1 LNNRIT
7 PGTVWEE
14 YLRADGYNRAIGLYD
29 NVRKNEDFYIGD
41 QWKGVHAP
49 DLEKPVLNFLKRVV
63 AYFIATIVSD
73 DVAVS
78 LTPARRT
85 DDNAFTS
92 DVLTGEIDHVI
103 ETTKAKTFARDM
115 LRNCAV
121 DGDGC
126 FYFHFLP
133 KGGADGEIKLENL
146 DNTKVLFGNPYDKE
160 VQDQP
165 YLLLVCRRSAEEVRA
180 EAKANRS
187 PDWASI
193 GPDTRSQYMNED
205 YDAENDLCT
214 ELVRL
219 WKEDGTV
226 RFCRTTRDCF
236 VHPPAETG
244 LSLYPVAWM
253 NWEPVKN
260 SYHGRASLTGLIPN
274 QIFVNK
280 LWAMAMEHQKR
291 LAFPKLFYDMT
302 KIHEWTN
309 KVGQAIGVAGDPNTA
324 IASSFRAADMS
335 NQVLKLVERTIAYSR
350 DFLGASDAVLGNVR
364 PENTSAIIAVQE
376 AAAAPLEL
384 QRLSYY
390 QFWED
395 SVRILLDLM
404 RCRYG
409 EREIVFDPGDGPASV
424 FLDFG
429 LVDYDGLGLKVDVGK
444 ANYWSELLQV
454 QTADNLFRSGVL
466 TDAVSYL
473 ESVPD
478 KYIHN
483 KNKLIA
489 GLRERQAAL
498 LKEKGTADPEAAGR

>member
-1 LNNRIT
+1 MNNRIT

-126 FYFHFLP
+126 FNFHFLP

-350 DFLGASDAVLGNVR
+350 DFLGASDAALGNVR

-395 SVRILLDLM
+395 SMRILLDLM